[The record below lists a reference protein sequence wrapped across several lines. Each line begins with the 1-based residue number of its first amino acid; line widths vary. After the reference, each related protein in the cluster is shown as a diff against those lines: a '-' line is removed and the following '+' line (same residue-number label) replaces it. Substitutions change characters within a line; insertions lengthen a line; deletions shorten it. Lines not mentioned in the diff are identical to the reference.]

1 MAIVASLLLSLQAL
15 GAGPKDFEIPLWP
28 DGAPT
33 KNGLEGQPETFNR
46 GKDYPGNVSV
56 PTLHVYPAARPN
68 GKAIICCPGG
78 GYAFL
83 SMKYEGRDMARWM
96 NRQGITF
103 AVLKYRMPNGHKE
116 VTLEDSRRAIKIMRD
131 SAAAW
136 GFDPAQVGIMGSSAG
151 GHFAATLATM
161 AGDEQYRPNF
171 QILLYPVISMD
182 DITHAGS
189 KKNLLGEKSAAAD
202 IEKYSLQN
210 RVTTETPRAFIV
222 LSADD
227 KTVNPLN
234 SLEYVRALL
243 ANKVPVTLHMYPTG
257 GHGWGYR
264 EDFAFKREWTGE
276 LESWL
281 RTF

>member
-1 MAIVASLLLSLQAL
+1 MAFAASLLMALQLWA
-15 GAGPKDFEIPLWP
+15 AAPKDFEITLWP

-56 PTLHVYPAARPN
+56 PTLHVYPAAKPN

-83 SMKYEGRDMARWM
+83 SMKYEGKEMARWM

-116 VTLEDSRRAIKIMRD
+116 VPLEDGRRAMEIMRD
-131 SAAAW
+131 SAARW

-161 AGDEQYRPNF
+161 AGDDKYRPDF
-171 QILLYPVISMD
+171 QILLYPVISAAE
-182 DITHAGS
+182 ITHGGS
-189 KKNLLGEKSAAAD
+189 ARNLLGTNPSKED
-202 IEKYSLQN
+202 VEKYSLQN
-210 RVTTETPRAFIV
+210 QVNSLTPRAFIV

-234 SLEYVRALL
+234 SLEYARALL
-243 ANKVPVTLHMYPTG
+243 ANKIPVTLHMYPSG

-264 EDFAFKREWTGE
+264 DDFAYKREWTGE

-281 RTF
+281 RSF

>member
-1 MAIVASLLLSLQAL
+1 MAILASLLLSLQAL

-33 KNGLEGQPETFNR
+33 KNGFEGQPETFNR

-56 PTLHVYPAARPN
+56 PTLHVYPAAKPN

-161 AGDEQYRPNF
+161 AGDEKYRPNF

-182 DITHAGS
+182 DI
-189 KKNLLGEKSAAAD
+189 
-202 IEKYSLQN
+202 EKYSLQN
-210 RVTTETPRAFIV
+210 RVDALTPRAFIV